1 LKERSRKLSLKL
13 NKKKLKLRIKLICNK
28 KRKINFWKKL
38 EREKMLK
45 KKLRLSNKNSFPDF
59 KRWRTRCW
67 LVLKLLRLL
76 RNNKNN
82 LERLR

>member
-1 LKERSRKLSLKL
+1 
-13 NKKKLKLRIKLICNK
+13 LRIKLICNK

-45 KKLRLSNKNSFPDF
+45 KKPRPSNKNSFLDF

-67 LVLKLLRLL
+67 LVLKPLRLL

-82 LERLR
+82 LERLRKNLKKKRKFNKI